1 SFLSEVPNQFSPNY
15 PTGEGIVCVCVSV
28 CVSVCLCV
36 CVRVCVCVCLCVCVC
51 VCVCVCW
58 SVCVCVCVC
67 VSASDCEVITLGL
80 SDALSSVIKW
90 VCIND
95 MGFSWARV
103 LIGLVPCFNWTR
115 EKPPGFKNRIPCKRH
130 VNHVLGRPPMS
141 EKYMPKSNL
150 C

>member
-1 SFLSEVPNQFSPNY
+1 MMSEPHLCESVLQHSRHGNIIKHLSED
-15 PTGEGIVCVCVSV
+15 
-28 CVSVCLCV
+28 
-36 CVRVCVCVCLCVCVC
+36 LCVCVC
-51 VCVCVCW
+51 VCVCGPV
-58 SVCVCVCVC
+58 
-67 VSASDCEVITLGL
+67 CEVITLGL